1 MRYLADLLT
10 LTRLILATTLLVLDI
25 TGTTAEVALIIFIIA
40 ELTDAFDG
48 TCSRKWPFPKNK
60 TPKYRKYA
68 AKFDMFADIILI
80 GAQDLFVINHV
91 NQTVGLIIAT
101 YYLASSILGD
111 LLVYGKPLGHP
122 DDFTKHSLMSKNF
135 PLAKKIILA
144 RRYILVTCIGI
155 VSIITLFAT
164 SWSTTVKYA
173 VLALG
178 ILIAIFLWFFL
189 SERRHHIS
197 RDAIDIET
205 KLTKKESKSS
215 GNKK

>member
-10 LTRLILATTLLVLDI
+10 LTRLILATALLVLDI
-25 TGTTAEVALIIFIIA
+25 TGTTAEVALIIFIVA

-101 YYLASSILGD
+101 YYLTSSILGD

-135 PLAKKIILA
+135 PLARKIILA

-205 KLTKKESKSS
+205 KLTKKRK
-215 GNKK
+215 